1 MSILLALLTIFV
13 CRDADS
19 IGGQSKVATV
29 QCIVNAGHIDMIDI
43 VHCGHCGHYV
53 VDTLFEYLSS
63 AEHNETSLASSASQT
78 KPSVQQ
84 GKFGIVIC

>member
-13 CRDADS
+13 CRDVDS

-29 QCIVNAGHIDMIDI
+29 QRIVNAGHIDMIDI
-43 VHCGHCGHYV
+43 VHCGHCA
-53 VDTLFEYLSS
+53 VDTLSEYLAS
-63 AEHNETSLASSASQT
+63 AEHNESSLGSSASPT

-84 GKFGIVIC
+84 EKFGIVIY